1 MGRDRDSYG
10 VCASNAGDDMEIAL
24 TSETA
29 GRVTFTSLV
38 TRALDA
44 TFETHDGGRTWTKL

>member
-1 MGRDRDSYG
+1 MGRDRDSY
-10 VCASNAGDDMEIAL
+10 AFAPHNAGDDLEIAL

-38 TRALDA
+38 ARALDA